1 MNPNCN
7 QELQKALADPNVFR
21 INRLDAHSSHR
32 YYKHPAHAHAQ
43 GEMEWR
49 KCLNGTWAFHYAENL
64 EGRPIGFE
72 APDYDTSGFDQISV
86 PGHIQLQG
94 YDKPQYVNVMY
105 PWDGHEEILPPQ
117 IPVKFNPTASYVRE
131 FELPKAWGNRP
142 VTICFNGVETAF
154 NVWLNGKY
162 IGYSEDT
169 FTPSHFDL
177 TPHINR
183 EGINKLAVQVYK
195 FSSASWLEDQDF
207 WRFSGI
213 FRDVYLAT
221 MPEAHIQ
228 DMRVKTLLNENY
240 DSAKVVVDF
249 SIVGEKAD
257 VTVVCGTL
265 ISPDGTTKIGC
276 KNAASVKHTTI
287 EFDVKKPDLWS
298 AEKPNLYTLEVYA
311 LIDGY
316 DISEVICQ
324 PVGIR
329 EFKMKDKL
337 MLINGKRIVFRGVN
351 RHEFSATRGRSVTK
365 EDMEWDIKFMKAHNI
380 NAVRTSH
387 YPNNTYLYELCDRY
401 GLYVID
407 EANLETHGTLQLYGD
422 KTHQVP
428 DNKLEWTNALLDR
441 AKSMLERD
449 KNHPSIIIWSCGNEA
464 GGGEC
469 IYRMSELFRQL
480 DDTRLVHYEQ
490 IVHDRTFA
498 DTTDIESHMYSP
510 VGRIRKYLSDNPPK
524 PFILCEYSHAMA
536 NSCGGLNRYIELED
550 EFDMYQGG
558 FIWDFIDQAL
568 WTKDRFGNPYLA
580 YGGDFYDR
588 PADYNFCTNGIV
600 TADRKPTTKSLAVKG
615 AYQPYVIDV
624 DGKANVK
631 IRSKHLFTNL
641 NEYVV
646 RWTLVSDEVLKESG
660 KLTVDLEPLGS
671 CEFKLPI
678 QIPADGKEH
687 VITVSIHTQN
697 NTEYA
702 KADHEVAFGQYVLD
716 AKVAAAPK
724 TVPFEV
730 VCSPAN
736 IGVNGDGFE
745 VLFSRHMGRIVS
757 LKYGDK
763 EFIQSHWQ
771 SLLPS
776 FWRAP
781 IDNDRGS
788 KSQSIMAQ
796 WKIASLYLS
805 CEKTDFKK
813 HDNGLELT
821 YTYKLPTTPE
831 AKVDVKYFVHSNGK
845 IDVAMDYAGT
855 EGLPNMFRYGMD
867 ISIPAEFDN
876 LTWRGIGPDESYP
889 DRDFGLPY
897 GTYSNTVADNLPGY
911 LKPQDCG
918 NHVGVRYATVT
929 NAGGK
934 GLRISMLDNPLNFA
948 ALPYTCHEL
957 EQATHMYEL
966 PPVHKTVL
974 SVSAAVMGVGGDNSW
989 GARPEAMFELPADKD
1004 YSLRFAIEPAL

>member
-7 QELQKALADPNVFR
+7 QDLQKALADPGVFR

-32 YYKHPAHAHAQ
+32 YYQNAAEAQAQ
-43 GEMEWR
+43 GEMGWR
-49 KCLNGTWAFHYAENL
+49 KCLNGTWAFHYAKNL
-64 EGRPIGFE
+64 DSRPIGFE
-72 APDYDTSGFDQISV
+72 ALNYDTSGFGTITV
-86 PGHIQLQG
+86 PAHIQLQG
-94 YDKPQYVNVMY
+94 YDKPQYVNSMY

-117 IPVKFNPTASYVRE
+117 IPVKFNPVASYVRE
-131 FELPKAWGNRP
+131 FELPVSWGNEP
-142 VTICFNGVETAF
+142 ITLCFNGVETAF
-154 NVWLNGKY
+154 NVWLNGEY

-183 EGINKLAVQVYK
+183 EGVNKLAVQVYK

-213 FRDVYLAT
+213 FRDVYIAT
-221 MPEAHIQ
+221 IPVAHVQ
-228 DMRVKTLLNENY
+228 DMRVKTLLSNNY

-249 SIVGEKAD
+249 KLTGKKAND
-257 VTVVCGTL
+257 TKIQATL
-265 ISPDGTTKIGC
+265 ISPCGTVVDTLL
-276 KNAASVKHTTI
+276 SSSTSTTI
-287 EFDVKKPDLWS
+287 DVQAPQLWS
-298 AEKPNLYTLEVYA
+298 AEKPNLYTLEVS
-311 LIDGY
+311 LIVDGETV
-316 DISEVICQ
+316 EVIHQ

-329 EFKMKDKL
+329 EFKMHNKL

-351 RHEFSATRGRSVTK
+351 RHEFSAARGRSVTRA
-365 EDMEWDIKFMKAHNI
+365 DMEWDIKFMKSHNI

-387 YPNNTYLYELCDRY
+387 YPNDTYLYELCDKY

-428 DNKLEWTNALLDR
+428 DSKPEWVPPLLDR
-441 AKSMLERD
+441 AQSMLERD

-469 IYRMSELFRQL
+469 IFKMSELFRQL

-490 IVHDRTFA
+490 VVHDRAFS
-498 DTTDIESHMYSP
+498 DTTDMESHMYSR
-510 VGRIRKYLSDNPPK
+510 VERIRKYLSDAPPK

-550 EFDMYQGG
+550 EFEMYQGG

-568 WTKDRFGNPYLA
+568 WTKDRYGNPYLA

-600 TADRKPTTKSLAVKG
+600 TADRQPTTKSLAVKG
-615 AYQPYVIDV
+615 AYQPYIIEV
-624 DGKANVK
+624 DGDANVK

-641 NEYVV
+641 NEYVI
-646 RWTLVSDEVLKESG
+646 RWTLESDEKLEQSG
-660 KLTVDLEPLGS
+660 KLTVDLAPLAS

-678 QIPADGKEH
+678 QLHNNGKEY
-687 VITVSIHTQN
+687 VVTVSVCTAS
-697 NTEYA
+697 NTKYA
-702 KADHEVAFGQYVLD
+702 KAGHQVAFGQYVQD
-716 AKVAAAPK
+716 AQAASVPAAM
-724 TVPFEV
+724 PFEI

-736 IGVNGDGFE
+736 IGINGKGFE
-745 VLFSRHMGRIVS
+745 VLFSRYMGRIIS
-757 LKYGDK
+757 LKYGSK
-763 EFIQSHWQ
+763 EYIQSHWQ

-781 IDNDRGS
+781 VDNDRGS
-788 KSQSIMAQ
+788 RSPTLMAQ
-796 WKIASLYLS
+796 WKIASLYHT
-805 CEKTDFKK
+805 CEKTDFVK

-831 AKVDVKYFVHSNGK
+831 AMVDVKYFVHSNGK
-845 IDVAMDYAGT
+845 IDITMSYNGVND
-855 EGLPNMFRYGMD
+855 LPNMFRFGMD
-867 ISIPAEFDN
+867 VSIPADFDN
-876 LTWRGIGPDESYP
+876 LTWRGLGPDESYP
-889 DRDFGLPY
+889 DRDFGLSY
-897 GTYSNTVADNLPGY
+897 GTYNNKVADNLPAY

-918 NHVGVRYATVT
+918 NHVGVRYATLT
-929 NAGGK
+929 DANGD
-934 GLRISMLDNPLNFA
+934 GLRISMKDSPLNFA

-957 EQATHMYEL
+957 EQASHMYEL

-974 SVSAAVMGVGGDNSW
+974 SINSAVMGIGGDNSW
-989 GARPEAMFELPADKD
+989 GARPEAMYELESHKD
-1004 YSLRFAIEPAL
+1004 YSLCFSIEPV